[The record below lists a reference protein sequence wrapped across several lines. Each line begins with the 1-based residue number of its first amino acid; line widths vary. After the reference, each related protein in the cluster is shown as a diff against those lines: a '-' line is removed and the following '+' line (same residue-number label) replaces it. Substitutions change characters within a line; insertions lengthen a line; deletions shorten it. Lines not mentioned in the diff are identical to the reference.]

1 MWREGFPMA
10 KNPGLKER
18 ARIPSR
24 PNRRIKP
31 KSVKAI
37 SDASEQYR
45 LLADHAVD
53 IMWIRDMNLRL
64 TYVSPSVTRI
74 TGYPVEEA
82 MALTL
87 EQVFTP
93 ESLEIAGRAF
103 EEEMAEEMKGPEN
116 PSRVRTLEMEGF
128 RKDGTT
134 IWTEEKMTFL
144 RDPAAKPIAILGVS
158 RDITDRKKTEEALRE
173 SEERYRNLFEESRDA
188 IVITDGE
195 GHFIELNGAA
205 LDLFGYS
212 KEEIMDKNFGQLY
225 ADPTVGASFQHE
237 MHEKGSVRGYEAKL
251 LTKDKREMD
260 CLLTVT
266 AKRASDGSILRYQ
279 GIIRDITEQKR
290 MHEALRESERRYKEL
305 SITDDL
311 TGLYNVRHFY
321 AQLKSEADRAS
332 RYHRPL
338 SLLMMDLDNFKNYN
352 DTYGHLEGD
361 KVLAGLGAMI
371 RNNTRRTDSAYRYG
385 GEEFAVI
392 LPETPARYASVI
404 AERLRMKSK
413 NQAFCPVQGEKAQ
426 ITVSIGISEYVPG
439 EEISEFIKRADR
451 GMYLAKEQGKDQIC
465 SQ

>member
-1 MWREGFPMA
+1 MRREEFPVG

-18 ARIPSR
+18 TRVPSR
-24 PNRRIKP
+24 PNRQIKP
-31 KSVKAI
+31 KSLKAI

-45 LLADHAVD
+45 VLAEHAMD
-53 IMWIRDMNLRL
+53 ITWIRDMNLRL
-64 TYVSPSVTRI
+64 TYVSPSVART
-74 TGYPVEEA
+74 TGYTVEET

-87 EQVFTP
+87 ERVFTP
-93 ESLEIAGRAF
+93 ESLEAARHAL
-103 EEEMAEEMKGPEN
+103 EEEMVEEMKGPVD
-116 PSRVRTLEMEGF
+116 PSRVRILEMEGF
-128 RKDGTT
+128 RKDGTR

-144 RDPAAKPIAILGVS
+144 RDPGGKPIAILGVS
-158 RDITDRKKTEEALRE
+158 REITDRKKTEEALKE

-188 IVITDGE
+188 IVITDG
-195 GHFIELNGAA
+195 GGYFLELNGAA

-225 ADPTVGASFQHE
+225 VDPTAGAMFQRE

-251 LTKDKREMD
+251 LARDKREMD

-266 AKRASDGSILRYQ
+266 AKRASDGGILRYQ
-279 GIIRDITEQKR
+279 GIIRDITEQRR
-290 MHEALRESERRYKEL
+290 MHEALRQSERRYKEL
-305 SITDDL
+305 SITDEL

-338 SLLMMDLDNFKNYN
+338 SMLMIDLDDFKNYN
-352 DTYGHLEGD
+352 DSYGHLEGD

-371 RNNTRRTDSAYRYG
+371 RDNTRRTDSGYRYG
-385 GEEFAVI
+385 GEEFTVI
-392 LPETPARYASVI
+392 LPETPAKYALII

-413 NQAFCPVQGEKAQ
+413 NQVLSPVQAEKVQ

-451 GMYLAKEQGKDQIC
+451 RMYLAKEQGKDQIC